1 MKKNVNSVHSVPC
14 GMPASACTWL
24 SDPEL
29 LITSLRVAFLF
40 LQHFVAFIAYT
51 SCSEKKNRGKTNPK
65 GGQAAYGETA
75 ADGHGSTQFAQSSK
89 WWRTADPFFLQ
100 ESAPFFHFQFFSD
113 QCVLTA
119 NKVLHYWYCL
129 QNPVCFQ
136 CWSNVVLHSL
146 SRNTWQTAE
155 RFMVAILPPQYS

>member
-14 GMPASACTWL
+14 SMPASACTWL

-51 SCSEKKNRGKTNPK
+51 SCSEKKTGKTNPK

-89 WWRTADPFFLQ
+89 WWRTADPFFYKRQLLFPLSIFFRSVRPHCQ
-100 ESAPFFHFQFFSD
+100 QSSTLLILLTEPSLLPVMIKRSLAQFKPKHLTNSCTMHGGDSA
-113 QCVLTA
+113 T
-119 NKVLHYWYCL
+119 
-129 QNPVCFQ
+129 
-136 CWSNVVLHSL
+136 
-146 SRNTWQTAE
+146 T
-155 RFMVAILPPQYS
+155 I